1 MMWKPYLSVYLT
13 APINYFHM
21 KQQYSNHRRLV
32 PFFHGVTFPL
42 ILAILTGS
50 LINLSKVEKEGLYS
64 ASLLVIIAVVLLFL
78 FVFTRLFALKAQD
91 RAIRAEENL
100 RSFVLTGHLLDP
112 RLSMA
117 QIVALRFA
125 SDQEFEELALR
136 AVAENLSP
144 NDIKKAIRHWKADHY
159 RV

>member
-1 MMWKPYLSVYLT
+1 
-13 APINYFHM
+13 M

-42 ILAILTGS
+42 ILAILIGS
-50 LINLSKVEKEGLYS
+50 LINLSKVEQEGLYS
-64 ASLLVIIAVVLLFL
+64 ASLLVIIAFVLLFL

-100 RSFVLTGHLLDP
+100 RSYVLTGHLLDP

-125 SDQEFEELALR
+125 SDQEFGELALR